1 VEKSSSVKNLLRG
14 FEEINN
20 KSSAQIFELLVLIS
34 S

>member
-1 VEKSSSVKNLLRG
+1 LRG

-34 S
+34 SWT